1 MIISGSHTPGVD
13 PGLFELPPYAVL
25 RYERPAAELRGL
37 VSDYF
42 VFDSEGPQAQ
52 NVLNWMLPTDPVI
65 RLTLAS
71 APILVEMGE
80 DNWVRRPTAALY
92 GPATSARRVRT
103 NGGVTIGAALTPAG
117 VARLADLDLS
127 RHRDGIV
134 ELERIVD
141 PPAAARLVADLRASD
156 QGPEAKPIL
165 DAFFLRAMARPHPRE
180 DRIRAFDR
188 ALRRE
193 ELESASDLGTRL
205 GLPPHTLRR
214 LANRHFGFPSQT
226 LIARTRFMRSLMAIT
241 EAGATKGYA
250 AIDAGYFDTSHFL
263 RDCKRFLGMTA
274 RQFMALDTN
283 YLDVVVRARRAVI
296 GTGSP
301 ILDRRD

>member
-1 MIISGSHTPGVD
+1 MITSGSHTPGVD
-13 PGLFELPPYAVL
+13 PGLFKVPPFAAI
-25 RYERPAAELRGL
+25 RYERPAATLRGL

-42 VFDSEGPQAQ
+42 VFDSEGPEAQ
-52 NVLNWMLPTDPVI
+52 NVTNWMLPTDPVI
-65 RLTLAS
+65 RLTLTS

-80 DNWVRRPTAALY
+80 DSWVRRPTAAFY
-92 GPATSARRVRT
+92 GPATRARRVRT
-103 NGGVTIGAALTPAG
+103 NGGVTIGAGLTAAG

-141 PPAAARLVADLRASD
+141 AHAAARLVADLRASD
-156 QGPEAKPIL
+156 QGPDAKPIL
-165 DAFFLRAMARPHPRE
+165 DAFFLQAMSRPHRSE
-180 DRIRAFDR
+180 GRIRDFDR
-188 ALRRE
+188 ALRQQ
-193 ELESASDLGTRL
+193 ELETASDFGARL

-250 AIDAGYFDTSHFL
+250 AIDAAYFDTSHFL

-274 RQFMALDTN
+274 RQFMALDTT

-301 ILDRRD
+301 ILDKHD